1 MNVEYLRYAQA
12 VARAGSFSAAARE
25 RRVSQP
31 SLSKGIAQLEASLGG
46 RLFTRSTQ
54 GVSPTPFGEQMLPLI
69 SAAISSV
76 DALAESARDASTRAR
91 QAIRLGVSPLID
103 SGLVAR
109 AFAAS
114 RELLP
119 ERNLQLREANM
130 MTLRD
135 GLLSGA
141 LDLALMPAVS
151 TIPGCVQQTV
161 YTEPVVILEPPAG
174 HRTDPPSGPITLD
187 SLGNYPLILV
197 PDICGLTAFTVD
209 LFANS
214 DIPLHRYP
222 GEASSYQAMEEWSQL
237 GLGAALLPVSR
248 LSGPGHS
255 ARELQHNDQPVLI
268 GYEAVWRKDSR
279 AHAELAALVNAIA
292 AQGANHAD
300 RRSRTSDRG
309 AT

>member
-1 MNVEYLRYAQA
+1 MNIEYLRYAQA

-31 SLSKGIAQLEASLGG
+31 SLSKGIAQLEAALGG
-46 RLFTRSTQ
+46 RLFARSTQ

-69 SAAISSV
+69 AAAISSI
-76 DALAESARDASTRAR
+76 DALADSAREASTRAR

-109 AFAAS
+109 AFAAC

-119 ERNLQLREANM
+119 ERTLQLREANM
-130 MTLRD
+130 MTLREA
-135 GLLSGA
+135 LFSGA

-174 HRTDPPSGPITLD
+174 HSSDPPSGPITLD

-197 PDICGLTAFTVD
+197 PDLCGLTAFTVA
-209 LFANS
+209 LFADS

-222 GEASSYQAMEEWSQL
+222 GEAASYQVLQEWTQL
-237 GLGAALLPVSR
+237 GLGAALLPVSK

-292 AQGANHAD
+292 AKGTHHAD
-300 RRSRTSDRG
+300 RSLRTSDAA

>member
-1 MNVEYLRYAQA
+1 MSAIAGGNGTMNVDYLRYAQE

-31 SLSKGIAQLEASLGG
+31 SLSKGIAQLEAALGG
-46 RLFTRSTQ
+46 RLFARSTQ

-69 SAAISSV
+69 AAAISSI
-76 DALAESARDASTRAR
+76 DALADSAREASTRAR

-119 ERNLQLREANM
+119 ERTLQLREANM
-130 MTLRD
+130 MTLREA
-135 GLLSGA
+135 LLSGA
-141 LDLALMPAVS
+141 LDLAVMPAVS

-174 HRTDPPSGPITLD
+174 HSNDPPSGPITLD

-197 PDICGLTAFTVD
+197 PDLCGLTAFTVN
-209 LFANS
+209 LFADS

-222 GEASSYQAMEEWSQL
+222 GEAASYQVLQEWTQL
-237 GLGAALLPVSR
+237 GLGAALLPVSK

-279 AHAELAALVNAIA
+279 AHAELTALVNAIA
-292 AQGANHAD
+292 ATGSMH
-300 RRSRTSDRG
+300 
-309 AT
+309 